1 MVVIDEPTDE
11 LYLPAGKIGGCYGV
25 KGWVKIR
32 AFTDPQENLLD
43 YKSLF
48 IKDKNSIEPLIFDI
62 GRIHG
67 KGLIAHING
76 VDNRERAEQFCGKEI
91 LLDASSLPEL
101 GEGDYYWRQLIG
113 LRVWCI
119 CSDRL
124 LLIGIVDHLLDTG
137 ANDVLVV
144 SPCEGSV
151 DLVERLIPYKLGDI
165 VKRIDLVAGV
175 IEIDWFLD
183 A

>member
-1 MVVIDEPTDE
+1 MVGIDEPTDE

-25 KGWVKIR
+25 RGWVKIR
-32 AFTDPQENLLD
+32 SFTDPQENLLD

-151 DLVERLIPYKLGDI
+151 DLVERLIPFKLGDI

>member
-1 MVVIDEPTDE
+1 MVGIDEPTDE

-25 KGWVKIR
+25 RGWVKIR
-32 AFTDPQENLLD
+32 SFTDPQENLLD

-101 GEGDYYWRQLIG
+101 GEGEYYWRQLIG

-151 DLVERLIPYKLGDI
+151 DLGERLIPYKLGDI
-165 VKRIDLVAGV
+165 VKRIDLVAGI

>member
-1 MVVIDEPTDE
+1 MVGIDEPTDE

-25 KGWVKIR
+25 RGWVKIR
-32 AFTDPQENLLD
+32 SFTDPQENLLD

-101 GEGDYYWRQLIG
+101 GEGEYYWRQLIG

-151 DLVERLIPYKLGDI
+151 DLVERLIPFKLGDI

>member
-1 MVVIDEPTDE
+1 MVGIDEPTDE

-25 KGWVKIR
+25 RGWVKIR

>member
-1 MVVIDEPTDE
+1 MVGINEPTDE
-11 LYLPAGKIGGCYGV
+11 LYVPAGKIGGCYGV

-32 AFTDPQENLLD
+32 SFTDPQENLLD

-48 IKDKNSIEPLIFDI
+48 IKNDNAIEPLTFDR
-62 GRIHG
+62 GCIHG
-67 KGLIAHING
+67 KGLIAHIDG
-76 VDNRERAEQFCGKEI
+76 VDDRERADQFRGKEI
-91 LLDASSLPEL
+91 LLDVSSLPEL
-101 GEGDYYWRQLIG
+101 EEGDYYWRQLIG
-113 LRVWCI
+113 LHVWCI
-119 CSDRL
+119 CPDGL
-124 LLIGIVDHLLDTG
+124 LLIGVVDHLLDTG

-175 IEIDWFLD
+175 MEIDWFLD
-183 A
+183 P

>member
-1 MVVIDEPTDE
+1 MVGIDEPTDE

-25 KGWVKIR
+25 RGWVKIR
-32 AFTDPQENLLD
+32 SFTDPQENLLD

-76 VDNRERAEQFCGKEI
+76 VDNREKAEQFRGKEI

-151 DLVERLIPYKLGDI
+151 DLGERLIPYKLGDI
-165 VKRIDLVAGV
+165 VKRIDLVAGI

>member
-1 MVVIDEPTDE
+1 MVGIDEPTDE

-25 KGWVKIR
+25 RGWVKIR
-32 AFTDPQENLLD
+32 SFTDPQENLLD

-76 VDNRERAEQFCGKEI
+76 VDNREKAEQFRGKEI

-119 CSDRL
+119 RSDRL
-124 LLIGIVDHLLDTG
+124 LFIGIVDHLLDTG